1 MRTEEKNILIKFILL
16 YYISAFI
23 LLGIIAVLVFK
34 MQYNMTHNLTVSH
47 MQNTAFK
54 ISSQIINAQM
64 QNRKLEFKT
73 LCNNN
78 DGYIFATY
86 DKEKK
91 QLFGGINATI
101 DFSKQHYIEDDS
113 ILVVDKSAL
122 GHLGVDF
129 VVVKNNGFQQLI
141 NELYL
146 NVLIGFLI
154 SYFIMCA
161 VGYKLIKMF
170 MKPIQNERER
180 LDNFIKDTTH
190 ELNTPITAIMMCANK
205 ETIENPKNI
214 ERIYLSAKRISEIY
228 KDLTYMFFQKE
239 NKKNIQIIKIDKII
253 EDELEYFKLLA
264 AKKHIEMET
273 QLEVTSIKIYD
284 EDFKRVFSNLVS
296 NSIKYNK
303 RGGKVFITLKDK
315 ILTIK
320 DTGIGIGKEKQNN
333 IFKRYY
339 RATSLEGGFGMGLN
353 IVYNIAKEYGLTID
367 MQSELKIGTTF
378 VIHFT

>member
-23 LLGIIAVLVFK
+23 LLGIIALLVFK
-34 MQYNMTHNLTVSH
+34 IQYNMTQNLTVSH
-47 MQNTAFK
+47 MQNRAFH

-64 QNRKLEFKT
+64 HNTTLEFKT
-73 LCNNN
+73 LCDKN

-91 QLFGGINATI
+91 KIFGGIGTTI
-101 DFSKQHYIEDDS
+101 DFSKQHYIQDNS
-113 ILVVDKSAL
+113 IIVVDKSTL
-122 GHLGVDF
+122 GHLGVEY
-129 VVVKNNGFQQLI
+129 VVVKNDGFQKLI
-141 NELYL
+141 NNLYIQ
-146 NVLIGFLI
+146 VIVGFLI

-205 ETIENPKNI
+205 DSIENPKNI

-228 KDLTYMFFQKE
+228 KDLTYMFFNKE
-239 NKKNIQIIKIDKII
+239 SKNIITTIQIDKII
-253 EDELEYFKLLA
+253 KNELEYFKLLA
-264 AKKHIEMET
+264 NKKDIEIHTELATTSIEM
-273 QLEVTSIKIYD
+273 YD
-284 EDFKRVFSNLVS
+284 EDFKRVLSNLVS
-296 NSIKYNK
+296 NSIKYNN
-303 RGGKVFITLKDK
+303 RGGKIFITLKDK
-315 ILTIK
+315 ILTIQ
-320 DTGIGIGKEKQNN
+320 DTGIGIDKEKQNN

-339 RATSLEGGFGMGLN
+339 RATSLDGGFGMGLN
-353 IVYNIAKEYGLTID
+353 IVYNIVKEYNFIID

-378 VIHFT
+378 IIKLH

>member
-16 YYISAFI
+16 YHISAFI

-64 QNRKLEFKT
+64 QNRRLEFQT
-73 LCNNN
+73 LCDDNE
-78 DGYIFATY
+78 GYIFATY

-91 QLFGGINATI
+91 KLFGGIGTTI
-101 DFSKQHYIEDDS
+101 DFSKQHYIQDDS
-113 ILVVDKSAL
+113 IIVVDKSAL
-122 GHLGVDF
+122 GHLGVDY
-129 VVVKNNGFQQLI
+129 VVVKNDGFQQLI
-141 NELYL
+141 DELYIK
-146 NVLIGFLI
+146 VLLGFLI

-170 MKPIQNERER
+170 MKPIQNERKR

-205 ETIENPKNI
+205 DSIGNPKNM

-228 KDLTYMFFQKE
+228 KDLTYMFLKKE
-239 NKKNIQIIKIDKII
+239 SKNNITTIQVDEIIKN
-253 EDELEYFKLLA
+253 ELEYFKLLA
-264 AKKHIEMET
+264 SKKDIEIQSE
-273 QLEVTSIKIYD
+273 LEPTVIEIYD
-284 EDFKRVFSNLVS
+284 EDFKRIFSNLVS

-303 RGGKVFITLKDK
+303 RGGKVSITLKNK
-315 ILTIK
+315 RLIVK
-320 DTGIGIGKEKQNN
+320 DTGIGISKEKQNN

-353 IVYNIAKEYGLTID
+353 IVYNIAKEYEFTID
-367 MQSELKIGTTF
+367 MQSDLNIGTTF
-378 VIHFT
+378 TIHFS